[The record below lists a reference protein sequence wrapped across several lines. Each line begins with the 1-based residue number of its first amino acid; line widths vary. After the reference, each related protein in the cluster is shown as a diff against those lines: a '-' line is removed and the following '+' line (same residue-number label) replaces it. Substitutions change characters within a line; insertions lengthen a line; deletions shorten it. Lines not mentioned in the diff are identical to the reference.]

1 MTSEVS
7 AVSVGISFTPSLARP
22 VRRFKSQRQHPP
34 HHPCGSK
41 HTLTHTHMH
50 KQKLPETEAER
61 EKDKKQRWWPSCFMA
76 VAQSQ
81 EQSRDLLIFQ
91 KVSCLSSLFFFFSQ
105 RLSLFFSYCYT
116 LICHIVV
123 EMKCN
128 TSRGCDFLVLWET
141 QCHLYS
147 WQVEFLAQSLCAV
160 HRSLWWREVRESREA
175 DSHCSVFICSGFMC
189 IYKLWTR
196 TGEELLTRAFNCF
209 FVSHQFKR

>member
-41 HTLTHTHMH
+41 HTHTHTH

-61 EKDKKQRWWPSCFMA
+61 VKEKKQRWWPSCFMA

-91 KVSCLSSLFFFFSQ
+91 KVSCLSSLFFFPQTFSFFF
-105 RLSLFFSYCYT
+105 LIVTHWYVTLLLKWNATLPGVVISLFVGNPVVSPVQLTSLVFSSESFCRSPEPET
-116 LICHIVV
+116 L
-123 EMKCN
+123 MA
-128 TSRGCDFLVLWET
+128 RGAGV
-141 QCHLYS
+141 QRGR
-147 WQVEFLAQSLCAV
+147 QSLFCFRPLGFYV
-160 HRSLWWREVRESREA
+160 HLQALDSYRWRA
-175 DSHCSVFICSGFMC
+175 AYQSVQLF
-189 IYKLWTR
+189 L
-196 TGEELLTRAFNCF
+196 CF
-209 FVSHQFKR
+209 PAI